1 MVGNRLAG
9 LVPNKYDG
17 QIGSSTI
24 LVFRLCFFNHC
35 FIHQLY
41 GLHQLFK
48 AGLPKREYDVT
59 NGLFY
64 YVWGLI
70 IMIII
75 FLAIMFY
82 SGLQSTII
90 RGSLFMLD
98 IFIK

>member
-1 MVGNRLAG
+1 MHSA
-9 LVPNKYDG
+9 
-17 QIGSSTI
+17 TI
-24 LVFRLCFFNHC
+24 NYFV
-35 FIHQLY
+35 HQLY
-41 GLHQLFK
+41 GLYQLFK

-64 YVWGLI
+64 YVWALI

-90 RGSLFMLD
+90 RG
-98 IFIK
+98 

>member
-1 MVGNRLAG
+1 MKTYYYEQITIFI
-9 LVPNKYDG
+9 PN
-17 QIGSSTI
+17 
-24 LVFRLCFFNHC
+24 L
-35 FIHQLY
+35 QLY
-41 GLHQLFK
+41 GLYQLFK

-64 YVWGLI
+64 YIWALI

-90 RGSLFMLD
+90 RGEDSQNVR
-98 IFIK
+98 

>member
-1 MVGNRLAG
+1 MEI
-9 LVPNKYDG
+9 K
-17 QIGSSTI
+17 II
-24 LVFRLCFFNHC
+24 FFL
-35 FIHQLY
+35 QLY
-41 GLHQLFK
+41 GLYQLFK

-64 YVWGLI
+64 YVWALI

-90 RGSLFMLD
+90 RGYIILHNLCNVD
-98 IFIK
+98 K